1 MNNKAYIPSE
11 RTMEKIDTFFQTRSY
26 VHVGT
31 LAVEIGYSLLKTEM
45 IIEHLIEIEKIRYAT
60 ISEKRMLGLND
71 DHVVVKK
78 LTASL

>member
-1 MNNKAYIPSE
+1 MNKQYVPSE
-11 RTMEKIDTFFQTRSY
+11 RTMEKIDTFFQTRKY
-26 VHVGT
+26 AHVGT
-31 LAVEIGYSLLKTEM
+31 LAVEIGYSLSKTEM